1 MSKKVTIVIPAR
13 HEIYLQETIDD
24 IFAKAGGDIEVIV
37 VFDNYWPDPPLKEH
51 EKLSIVHW
59 GSRRGMRAAINA
71 GAELG
76 RGEYLLKVDAHVM
89 FAEGFDLTLAA
100 ECDSDWVVIPRRYS
114 LDVDSGP
121 WQRKMDKGPIDYE
134 FLHYPEKD
142 EHGFIGLHARDWRD
156 RRRARFDKPQYELD
170 ENMSFQGSC
179 WFMPMNYFKSLCY
192 PMDEA
197 GYGMFIGEPQEIG
210 SKVWLSGGKTMVNKK
225 TWYAHMWKGR
235 PYREKFLARYG
246 FSYTRVGNSELKK
259 GNAYSYDFWFN
270 NRPFPQRIHDL
281 EWLIDRFAPVP
292 SWGDDRATWKT
303 YTEGIS

>member
-1 MSKKVTIVIPAR
+1 MSKVTIVIPAR

-24 IFAKAGGDIEVIV
+24 IFNKARGDIEVIV
-37 VFDNYWPDPPLKEH
+37 VLDNYWPDPPIRDH
-51 EKLSIVHW
+51 ENLTLVHW
-59 GSRRGMRAAINA
+59 GGRRGMRAAINA

-76 RGEYLLKVDAHVM
+76 KGDYLLKVDAHVM
-89 FAEGFDLTLAA
+89 FAEGFDVTLAA
-100 ECDSDWVVIPRRYS
+100 DCAEDWVVIPRRYS
-114 LDVDSGP
+114 LDVDSGE

-142 EHGFIGLHARDWRD
+142 EHGYIGIHARDWRD
-156 RRRARFDKPQYELD
+156 RRRARFDKPEYEID

-179 WFMPMNYFKSLCY
+179 WFMPTPYFKRLCY

-210 SKVWLSGGKTMVNKK
+210 LKVWLSGGKNMVNKK

-235 PYREKFLARYG
+235 PYREKFQARYG
-246 FSYTRVGNSELKK
+246 FGYTRVGNSELKK
-259 GNAYSYDFWFN
+259 GNAYSFDFWFN

-281 EWLIDRFAPVP
+281 EWLIEHFSPVP
-292 SWGDDRATWKT
+292 SWSEDRSTWTT
-303 YTEGIS
+303 YMEGIA